1 MIERISYLPVK
12 QKIFTTLLFTCI
24 FFSVFNFQTQ
34 AQGWGFTINLG
45 QSGPCGSGLPSMP
58 LPAIPN
64 VIPTQVQCEAL
75 RQQILAT
82 TRQCFP
88 VFDGSKYLGECCVFV
103 TCTPCTGSDMVIQGQ
118 VSPGEISLDGQFTGK
133 PLFTTHESAAFED
146 WATDYKQQLA
156 AYGITSILGN
166 TLTPPKIPL
175 TGDKGFD
182 DFYTSQTANFN
193 PKTPALKPAPRDA
206 SVVDLS
212 GKTGTVQL
220 LTNSAEQA
228 KRDKWYEEKG
238 FNNLTPITADAG
250 IDENSPAQMS
260 LKEKSLRFTLE
271 NIPVA
276 GTIATGMLN
285 MVDVVFGE
293 NGLPKAI
300 DQATKMDY
308 QGGVE
313 TSNNMQAGIRN
324 ATATTMVK
332 TIENKFT
339 DGFSGAVSSSAISKF
354 GIGDKGEKAVGI
366 VTGSV
371 DKVNAWKEK

>member
-1 MIERISYLPVK
+1 
-12 QKIFTTLLFTCI
+12 
-24 FFSVFNFQTQ
+24 
-34 AQGWGFTINLG
+34 
-45 QSGPCGSGLPSMP
+45 
-58 LPAIPN
+58 
-64 VIPTQVQCEAL
+64 
-75 RQQILAT
+75 
-82 TRQCFP
+82 
-88 VFDGSKYLGECCVFV
+88 
-103 TCTPCTGSDMVIQGQ
+103 
-118 VSPGEISLDGQFTGK
+118 
-133 PLFTTHESAAFED
+133 
-146 WATDYKQQLA
+146 
-156 AYGITSILGN
+156 
-166 TLTPPKIPL
+166 
-175 TGDKGFD
+175 
-182 DFYTSQTANFN
+182 
-193 PKTPALKPAPRDA
+193 
-206 SVVDLS
+206 
-212 GKTGTVQL
+212 
-220 LTNSAEQA
+220 
-228 KRDKWYEEKG
+228 
-238 FNNLTPITADAG
+238 
-250 IDENSPAQMS
+250 MS